1 MDANGEDNDRV
12 ERGLPCWP
20 GLLVLCAVM
29 LLFLALT
36 SCQPDFFRDIS
47 LIF

>member
-1 MDANGEDNDRV
+1 MAADGEDNGQVKRDLS
-12 ERGLPCWP
+12 GLP
-20 GLLVLCAVM
+20 GLLLLCAVM